1 MESPIANSFVHAFK
15 PMERMHVL
23 WLRRMNRMMDKLD
36 PAMQMNLVE
45 MINENPMGVKLSNGV
60 DWVFVHFSL
69 AMVYS
74 KAVLD
79 GKAWVPTN

>member
-1 MESPIANSFVHAFK
+1 
-15 PMERMHVL
+15 
-23 WLRRMNRMMDKLD
+23 MMDSVD
-36 PAMQMNLVE
+36 PARQMNLVE
-45 MINENPMGVKLSNGV
+45 LINENPLGVKLSNGV

>member
-1 MESPIANSFVHAFK
+1 MESPIANSFVQAFN
-15 PMERMHVL
+15 PMERTHVL
-23 WLRRMNRMMDKLD
+23 WLRRMNRMMDSVD
-36 PAMQMNLVE
+36 PARQMNLVE
-45 MINENPMGVKLSNGV
+45 LINENPMGIKLSNGV